1 MCNYIPGVP
10 GVPGIPGIPGIPPRA
25 DTRGRYP
32 EAPRIPG
39 VPGVPGRTGYTRGA
53 PIYPGTQ
60 GDTRPACCSLLALLA
75 RANVFAPLR
84 KSGVPLSKSPPPPA
98 RRAASFCSLYRP
110 VVGRSGWPTAAM
122 TRRGLVSFT
131 QPSEAAEIPFTQ
143 PTEQKC
149 EVPSVLVDLSS
160 DLEFC
165 LPAAGSKATG
175 CSLVEGLE
183 QEKIFTYFPL
193 CSKQSREPRPNDFQ
207 CNALFA

>member
-1 MCNYIPGVP
+1 M
-10 GVPGIPGIPGIPPRA
+10 A
-25 DTRGRYP
+25 DGGDD
-32 EAPRIPG
+32 E
-39 VPGVPGRTGYTRGA
+39 TGF
-53 PIYPGTQ
+53 P
-60 GDTRPACCSLLALLA
+60 
-75 RANVFAPLR
+75 
-84 KSGVPLSKSPPPPA
+84 
-98 RRAASFCSLYRP
+98 
-110 VVGRSGWPTAAM
+110 
-122 TRRGLVSFT
+122 FT

-175 CSLVEGLE
+175 CLLVEGLE

-193 CSKQSREPRPNDFQ
+193 CSKQSREPRPSDFQ